1 MQVFDALLS
10 DLFYDCLT
18 KWPNHDINQSY
29 MVLEG
34 QYTNVV
40 VLKS

>member
-10 DLFYDCLT
+10 DLFYDWLN

-29 MVLEG
+29 YGVRI
-34 QYTNVV
+34 Q
-40 VLKS
+40 